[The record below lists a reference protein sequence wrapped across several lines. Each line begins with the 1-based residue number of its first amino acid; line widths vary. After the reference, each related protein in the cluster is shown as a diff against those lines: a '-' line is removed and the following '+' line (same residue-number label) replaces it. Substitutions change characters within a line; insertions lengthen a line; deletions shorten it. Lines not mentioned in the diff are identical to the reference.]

1 MTATIPSDASQS
13 HTAEDQTPPVEP
25 HVYTTD
31 ERNAMRAYLARTEV
45 RNSTLHRI
53 AIGFVSGAGL
63 MILIPVFF
71 KEIIDGIILVL
82 LRNVDRVFT
91 PDMTGFD
98 IVVALAM

>member
-1 MTATIPSDASQS
+1 MTATTSSDASLPNP
-13 HTAEDQTPPVEP
+13 AEDQLSSAAP

-82 LRNVDRVFT
+82 LRNVDRVFI
-91 PDMTGFD
+91 PNMTGVD
-98 IVVALAM
+98 IVLAL